1 MKKTINSAVM
11 SYMKEGP
18 GRMKRKISV
27 LNNERGIALV
37 MVLVLSL
44 IALAIMAT
52 LIYMVIQGTKFS
64 GAYKRYATALD
75 AGHGGTELITAL
87 IGNRGVLQIPY
98 LETPINMTG
107 TCNCGFDADPYDEDY
122 PDPDPKDT
130 PDHCICWKLCMPPV
144 RSDGTPN
151 WPVACDSSFDP
162 KAMPDILDESG
173 NAFHLKG
180 FDNTEYT
187 VFAKIV
193 DTTVGVTDLSG
204 EDLGC
209 GTGAAYTCG
218 TFSGPPTPYLYRIE
232 VESQDTNNTQ
242 ERARLSVLYAY

>member
-1 MKKTINSAVM
+1 
-11 SYMKEGP
+11 MKEGY
-18 GRMKRKISV
+18 RIMKRKIPV

-75 AGHGGTELITAL
+75 AGHGGTELMTAL
-87 IGNRGVLQIPY
+87 IGARGELNLPPLGIALTDV
-98 LETPINMTG
+98 
-107 TCNCGFDADPYDEDY
+107 CNCGFDTDPYDENY
-122 PDPDPKDT
+122 PDPTTSSGVT
-130 PDHCICWKLCMPPV
+130 PAPCICWKLCMPPYK
-144 RSDGTPN
+144 SDGTPN
-151 WPVACDSSFDP
+151 WPGCDSSLDP
-162 KAMPDILDESG
+162 TSNPDIPAFQLAGSG
-173 NAFHLKG
+173 
-180 FDNTEYT
+180 TTTYT
-187 VFAKIV
+187 VSAKIV

-209 GTGAAYTCG
+209 GTGAAYSCG
-218 TFSGPPTPYLYRIE
+218 GFEGPPTPYLYRIE
-232 VESQDTNNTQ
+232 IESQDTINPV

>member
-1 MKKTINSAVM
+1 
-11 SYMKEGP
+11 
-18 GRMKRKISV
+18 MKRKIPV

-75 AGHGGTELITAL
+75 AGHGGTELMTAL
-87 IGNRGVLQIPY
+87 IGARGELNLPPLGIALTDVC
-98 LETPINMTG
+98 
-107 TCNCGFDADPYDEDY
+107 TCALDLDPYDELYD
-122 PDPDPKDT
+122 DPSPN
-130 PDHCICWKLCMPPV
+130 ICLCRKLCMPPF

-151 WPVACDSSFDP
+151 WPGCDSSLDP
-162 KAMPDILDESG
+162 TSNPDIPAFQLVGSG
-173 NAFHLKG
+173 T
-180 FDNTEYT
+180 DYT
-187 VFAKIV
+187 VSAKIV

-209 GTGAAYTCG
+209 GTGAAYSCG
-218 TFSGPPTPYLYRIE
+218 GFEGPPTPYLYRIE
-232 VESQDTNNTQ
+232 IESQDTNNPV